1 VNEMLNRAH
10 SISLRFLRYRPR
22 TREEVRRRLR
32 REKFPEEI
40 IATVMTERENEGWF
54 DDLAFSKRWIEERLH
69 TRGLSLQAIRRE
81 LRQKGVDEETI
92 QEAIESVSFDEK
104 EVVFSLLNKKSR
116 SLESH
121 KLTQFLVRR
130 GYSFEKAREYVK
142 QWQEKQK

>member
-1 VNEMLNRAH
+1 
-10 SISLRFLRYRPR
+10 
-22 TREEVRRRLR
+22 
-32 REKFPEEI
+32 
-40 IATVMTERENEGWF
+40 MTERENEGWF

-69 TRGLSLQAIRRE
+69 SRGLSLQAIRRE

-142 QWQEKQK
+142 QWQEEKE